1 MILVGE
7 IRDAETAKIAIQA
20 AMTGHL
26 VLTTLHTN
34 DAAGAIARLRVL
46 EVDPDLLSGSINCIV
61 SQRLARRICQHCR
74 EPYEPTQEQVQ
85 AMNLI
90 STGSSPTLYRAGG
103 CLQCGMTGTRG
114 ASRSTS

>member
-1 MILVGE
+1 MPGAGQIEIDPPAGLTFERGLRTILRADPDVILVGE

-34 DAAGAIARLRVL
+34 EPAAAIARLRVL
-46 EVDPDLLSGSINCIV
+46 EVDPALLSGSINCIV

-74 EPYEPTQEQVQ
+74 RPYEPTQEQGQ
-85 AMNLI
+85 ALN
-90 STGSSPTLYRAGG
+90 
-103 CLQCGMTGTRG
+103 
-114 ASRSTS
+114 